1 MRLRFVC
8 AMAVML
14 PTAIDSTASTTSI
27 CCQSW
32 ARSSMPFTSSRIAIA
47 NAASLGAEPITSVT
61 AVGAP
66 W

>member
-8 AMAVML
+8 AMAAML
-14 PTAIDSTASTTSI
+14 PSAIEATARIASI
-27 CCQSW
+27 CRQSC
-32 ARSSMPFTSSRIAIA
+32 ARSSSPLTSRRIAIA